1 MNQFRRSEFHSHTV
15 LTDGDVVGI
24 EMIRHAVS
32 KGLRAIT
39 ITDHVSFGNI
49 EWVVR
54 AEIAECELARDWGI
68 IAIPGVEITHVPPGR
83 LDEAVARSRKAG
95 ARIVVVH
102 GETLAEPVAPG
113 TNRAAVSNPDVDILA
128 HPGFLTSEEADLA
141 RENDVFVELSGRRT
155 HMVANGHVARIG
167 ERSRATMIVDSDAH
181 EPRELLTQEQAVGVA
196 RGAGLSAELVEVAAG
211 RSQEALLKRL
221 GFGP

>member
-1 MNQFRRSEFHSHTV
+1 VSDFQRSEFHSHTV
-15 LTDGDVVGI
+15 LTDGEVVGI
-24 EMIRHAVS
+24 EMIRHALV

-49 EWVVR
+49 EWIVR

-68 IAIPGVEITHVPPGR
+68 LAIPGVEITHVPPDR
-83 LDEAVARSRKAG
+83 LDEAVSRARRAG

-102 GETLAEPVAPG
+102 GETLAEPVTPG
-113 TNRAAVSNPDVDILA
+113 TNRTAVSNPEVDILA
-128 HPGFLTSEEADLA
+128 HPGFLTLEEADLA
-141 RENDVFVELSGRRT
+141 RENEVFVELSGRRT
-155 HMVANGHVARIG
+155 HMVANGHIARIG

-181 EPRELLTQEQAVGVA
+181 DPSELLTQDQAIGVA
-196 RGAGLSAELVEVAAG
+196 RGAGLSPDLTEQAAG

-221 GFGP
+221 GLTS